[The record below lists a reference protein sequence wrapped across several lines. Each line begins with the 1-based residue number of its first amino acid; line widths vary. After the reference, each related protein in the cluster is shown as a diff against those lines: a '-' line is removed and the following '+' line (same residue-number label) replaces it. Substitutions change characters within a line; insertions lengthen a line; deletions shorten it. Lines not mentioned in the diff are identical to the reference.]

1 MPTIELWLGLNCRDG
16 LHLLP
21 VNDGAGAQAGHL
33 HGPNRDDDGAYC
45 DLHDHRDEYRLRQ
58 HWPFETAPLSPAC
71 CVRSHAYNRSS
82 QLEWGFNHRRSRIS
96 GNTDYGTYAAGQGKR
111 EG

>member
-58 HWPFETAPLSPAC
+58 HWPFETAPLSSCLLCPQP
-71 CVRSHAYNRSS
+71 RLQPLQS
-82 QLEWGFNHRRSRIS
+82 
-96 GNTDYGTYAAGQGKR
+96 AGMGL
-111 EG
+111 